1 MVSTKASRERK
12 QKALIAFLLGLV
24 LLSCSLLSAPPAYA
38 TKIPQNLKDGILK
51 DFPGAKFRLDGSFET
66 SHGELFIPIIPA
78 KTTHQSRSEITLQA
92 ALPSRQE
99 PNFLVFGN
107 AWCFVRM
114 VARGRFHT
122 IKLPADMT
130 ESFRKF
136 VLSGKLAPDLIVP
149 EHFMLPSSLRSIVGD
164 LPIQLA
170 EDALVKGIEDSGG
183 VQPTKKLSKVIN
195 TGGSILVLSPNTGK
209 ISMLDAKTL
218 SKIAE
223 FSTEGT
229 PSGLVYAQGK
239 IYISDQ
245 SKNRILKLDPK
256 SRQFIGQ
263 IDLPPHSAPKGVA
276 VLPSAKLLY
285 VAESGTSNVSVIDT
299 TTDKVLTRTK
309 VTTGPAR
316 VAVTPNGSQVLVLN
330 TPAGKLTFMSALT
343 QKLLGVMAV
352 GVLPNAVVISSESDK
367 AYVSNR
373 LSNTVSVI
381 DLLRRTVLENLKTGA
396 GPTGLVLNDDESR
409 LFVANAKD
417 NTISVFDLNEHKKLD
432 DIKLPLDVD
441 FPGSLLLL
449 PDRKHILVSS
459 ESTDAIGLIDAS
471 KMAFE
476 GQPTIGHTSDEF
488 LWVPVE

>member
-1 MVSTKASRERK
+1 MVNTRVSKERK
-12 QKALIAFLLGLV
+12 QKALIAFFLGLV
-24 LLSCSLLSAPPAYA
+24 LLSSTLLWAPSAHA
-38 TKIPQNLKDGILK
+38 TKIPQNLKEGILK

-78 KTTHQSRSEITLQA
+78 KTTHQSKSEITLQA

-99 PNFLVFGN
+99 PNFLVFGD

-122 IKLPADMT
+122 IKLPSDMT
-130 ESFRKF
+130 DSFRKF
-136 VLSGKLAPDLIVP
+136 VLSGKLSEDLIVP
-149 EHFMLPSSLRSIVGD
+149 EHFILPSSLAPIVGD
-164 LPIQLA
+164 LAIQLA
-170 EDALVKGIEDSGG
+170 DDALVKGVEDGT
-183 VQPTKKLSKVIN
+183 QPAKKQTKVIN

-218 SKIAE
+218 TKITE

-229 PSGLVYAQGK
+229 PSGFAFAQGK
-239 IYISDQ
+239 IYIADQ

-256 SRQFIGQ
+256 SRQFVGQ
-263 IDLPPHSAPKGVA
+263 IDLPAHSAPKGVA
-276 VLPSAKLLY
+276 VLPSGKLLFI
-285 VAESGTSNVSVIDT
+285 AESATSFVSVFDT
-299 TTDKVLTRTK
+299 TTDKIVTRTK
-309 VTTGPAR
+309 VTTGPAK

-343 QKLLGVMAV
+343 QKLLGVMSL
-352 GVLPNAVVISSESDK
+352 GTLPNDIVISSESDK

-381 DLLRRTVLENLKTGA
+381 DLLRRTVLETLKTGA

-459 ESTDAIGLIDAS
+459 ESTDAIGLIDAA
-471 KMAFE
+471 KMSFE
-476 GQPTIGHTSDEF
+476 GQPTIGHSSDEF